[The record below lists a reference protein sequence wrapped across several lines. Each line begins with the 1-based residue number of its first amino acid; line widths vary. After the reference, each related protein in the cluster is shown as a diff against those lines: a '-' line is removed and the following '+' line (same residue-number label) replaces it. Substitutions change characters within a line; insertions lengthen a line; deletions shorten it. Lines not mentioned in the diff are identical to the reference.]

1 VSRTGEI
8 EGKGKEWVEMRGDVV
23 GEGNSGKGELN
34 VAGETLD
41 RFYDCL
47 RTCNKSI
54 GNSKAPSQRCS
65 ELYLS

>member
-1 VSRTGEI
+1 MSRTGEI

-41 RFYDCL
+41 RFCDCL
-47 RTCNKSI
+47 LVIS
-54 GNSKAPSQRCS
+54 
-65 ELYLS
+65 L